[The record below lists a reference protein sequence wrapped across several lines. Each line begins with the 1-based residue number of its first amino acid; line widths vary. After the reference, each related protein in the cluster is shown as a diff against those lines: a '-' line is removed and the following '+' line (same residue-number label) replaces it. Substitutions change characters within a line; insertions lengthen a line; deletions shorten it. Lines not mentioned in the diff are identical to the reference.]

1 MAQISNCEVASLP
14 GRDAVVYFR
23 PQGFVKHFS
32 VKSIFGGG
40 LGTLVWRRV
49 KRLAF
54 PGKTLYF
61 RLLYVC
67 VSVTKSPYLIA
78 FTSRYFNSVPR

>member
-23 PQGFVKHFS
+23 PQGFVKYFS

-61 RLLYVC
+61 RLL
-67 VSVTKSPYLIA
+67 
-78 FTSRYFNSVPR
+78 